1 MNFHQHHSF
10 KKYLQ
15 TVPGTPSFLAG
26 QWGKYKK
33 WGCFWNHPLCVH
45 QAARRPRV
53 TPLLRG
59 GGIAPVA
66 CPPATLPSCYSPRS
80 IGQGSLRLTS
90 FHLNTFYN
98 FDSTQQL
105 PDLNVPMPEVR
116 HVSLRWWLCLLSRA
130 RSGGKGLRWQPLW
143 LLLCHDLS
151 WAGFADRGFDHVLSM
166 EWPLTSY
173 SNFPRF
179 NFLVSEVGII
189 IALI

>member
-15 TVPGTPSFLAG
+15 TVPGTPSFLTG

-45 QAARRPRV
+45 QAALRPRV
-53 TPLLRG
+53 IPLLRG

-80 IGQGSLRLTS
+80 TGQGSLRLTS

-116 HVSLRWWLCLLSRA
+116 HVSLSWWLCLLS
-130 RSGGKGLRWQPLW
+130 SPTLQSTQWWEGLTMAAPLDSIMPW
-143 LLLCHDLS
+143 LILS
-151 WAGFADRGFDHVLSM
+151 WVCR
-166 EWPLTSY
+166 
-173 SNFPRF
+173 
-179 NFLVSEVGII
+179 
-189 IALI
+189 